1 MVSDYKFHL
10 FCKRLKK
17 EKWRFSKDLSPAMML
32 LIFHCCL
39 WMTWLG
45 EPNVGCT
52 ELSGRIISCHEKFQY
67 PCGHHYRVPVLQ
79 ILLLTSLL
87 TLFMGCEMQL
97 TFKRE
102 IISIS
107 GKGRLKAVSVC
118 GKYLFPS
125 SNAKRNIKEIAFLE
139 RLKGS
144 NKLSSAGCQHFPPP
158 VARSVRLLLR
168 RCHDKEVAGDIS
180 LEQISAENKQRDIL
194 CHPILRRI
202 SAQASLKLL
211 NP

>member
-39 WMTWLG
+39 WLTQLG

-52 ELSGRIISCHEKFQY
+52 ELSGRILSCHEKFQY
-67 PCGHHYRVPVLQ
+67 PYGHRYRVPVPQ
-79 ILLLTSLL
+79 TLLHTSLL
-87 TLFMGCEMQL
+87 PLFMGCKMQL
-97 TFKRE
+97 TFTKRE
-102 IISIS
+102 IIIS
-107 GKGRLKAVSVC
+107 GKGRLKPANVC

-139 RLKGS
+139 RPKGS

-158 VARSVRLLLR
+158 TTAAL
-168 RCHDKEVAGDIS
+168 
-180 LEQISAENKQRDIL
+180 
-194 CHPILRRI
+194 
-202 SAQASLKLL
+202 
-211 NP
+211 